1 MKNRKRLIITVV
13 QILAIIIFAFS
24 YKVYND
30 NNVRPLKVYAFR
42 TNLDSG
48 VKVSEKDLTEVLVSQ
63 MTYTPDM
70 ILVTEKDQIIGRYTI
85 TKVFQNQIAYRQQLG
100 DLNSSEKFASLDLAN
115 ARLLSLPIDLVE
127 GVAGDLQRG
136 DKIDL
141 LYKGRGQVSDP
152 NEGQQAEFVYSKIF
166 LQNIPVYQV
175 NASDGTKYVSRANAA
190 PNEMSAEQLQSTQQI
205 SSITLVVTPEQAEQ
219 IEARRLSGT
228 IKILK
233 RFPESETH
241 ETLGFVLG
249 NYNKVFSGN
258 ANAETGSLQVID
270 SFTENDSA
278 SSKQNTNTQTNSQAG
293 SNQQSDTFGGV
304 SQIYSDNN

>member
-1 MKNRKRLIITVV
+1 MLVSKNKVFKEAIKRLLIDCCYKGCNFLKNRKRLIITVV

-166 LQNIPVYQV
+166 LQDIPVYQV

-190 PNEMSAEQLQSTQQI
+190 PNEMSRA
-205 SSITLVVTPEQAEQ
+205 VTVYA
-219 IEARRLSGT
+219 AN
-228 IKILK
+228 IKHNI
-233 RFPESETH
+233 
-241 ETLGFVLG
+241 GCC
-249 NYNKVFSGN
+249 
-258 ANAETGSLQVID
+258 A
-270 SFTENDSA
+270 
-278 SSKQNTNTQTNSQAG
+278 
-293 SNQQSDTFGGV
+293 
-304 SQIYSDNN
+304 